1 MQETITLP
9 KKKYETIMKK
19 AKINSE
25 LLEDISHGIK
35 DILEGKV
42 KEI

>member
-25 LLEDISHGIK
+25 LLEETSHGIN
-35 DILEGKV
+35 DILAGKI